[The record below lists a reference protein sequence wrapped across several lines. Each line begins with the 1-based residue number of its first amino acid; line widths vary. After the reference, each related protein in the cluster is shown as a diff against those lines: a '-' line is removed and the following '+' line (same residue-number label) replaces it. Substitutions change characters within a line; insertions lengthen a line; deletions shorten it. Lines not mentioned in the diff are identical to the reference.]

1 MLKHIFKLFWNQ
13 KKTYVGMF
21 VEQIIVFVVLLFCFI
36 VMGEK
41 GSLYFTTGMM
51 DTKNTFT
58 CYLFPLPNAEHISF
72 RELNEKMGH
81 VVERV
86 RKAPYVIAFGKSIAM
101 VPYMRPE
108 EMNPFDSILVDN
120 KKIKVILK
128 IADEHIFK
136 VFKPQLEEGEWLKNT
151 LMEDGSFPAVITR
164 QLRDEMGWC
173 QGVGRKIYFNGA
185 EFSVVGVIS
194 GIKQEPLKPSYPT
207 LIVPSCVDQENR
219 WVEYT
224 ARIKEGEADNFR
236 NLMNKEFYKMLGD
249 DNVELSFTDVE
260 KWKKARV
267 QDDFMTLIGIAV
279 PTAFLFIFAF
289 IGTFGL
295 FWLYSSKRKKEF
307 ALRIVVGSTPF
318 GLKNFVI
325 TEALVLTVLAW
336 IPGLI
341 LFFWVYPF
349 NIVNLLAL
357 GTACFVMVL
366 FSVFSAW
373 YPAYQVSRVNPVE
386 AMREE

>member
-1 MLKHIFKLFWNQ
+1 
-13 KKTYVGMF
+13 MF

-51 DTKNTFT
+51 NTKNTFT
-58 CYLFPLPNAEHISF
+58 CYLFPLPNTEHISF
-72 RELNEKMGH
+72 RELNEKMDR

-86 RKAPYVIAFGKSIAM
+86 RKASYVIAFGKSMAM

-120 KKIKVILK
+120 KKVKVLLK

-151 LMEDGSFPAVITR
+151 QMEDGSLPVVITR
-164 QLRDEMGWC
+164 QLKDEIGWS
-173 QGVGRKIYFNGA
+173 QAVGRKIYFNGA

-194 GIKQEPLKPSYPT
+194 GIKQEPLKPSYST
-207 LIVPSCVDQENR
+207 LIAPSCVDQGNR

-224 ARIKEGEADNFR
+224 ARIKEGEVDNFR

-260 KWKKARV
+260 KWKKANL
-267 QDDFMTLIGIAV
+267 QYDFMTLIGIAV

-295 FWLYSSKRKKEF
+295 FWLYSFKRKKEF
-307 ALRIVVGSTPF
+307 ALRIVMGSTPF
-318 GLKNFVI
+318 DLKIFVI
-325 TEALVLTVLAW
+325 IEALVLTVLAW
-336 IPGLI
+336 IPGMI
-341 LFFWVYPF
+341 LFFWVYPI
-349 NIVNLLAL
+349 NMINLLAL
-357 GTACFVMVL
+357 GTACLVMIL

-373 YPAYQVSRVNPVE
+373 WPAYQVSRINPVE